1 MDQSTALQLL
11 DNELKKIKND
21 SCNVLPEF
29 LDVKKSVCEVIS
41 NLECKNQASLRDIR
55 MENEELSKEIPAL
68 EKELSQL
75 EKQCS
80 KEASILAMQQ
90 KIADDQAREMK
101 MMVDFKAQ
109 YNNRLAK
116 ASAKPSKKD
125 LDLLEIC
132 RKKLEAYEKLTGVK
146 WDFDS
151 CDKNTLSG
159 YVRNATD
166 TKMKIFNIS
175 INGKSREEIADEMWK
190 SFIRAVSWNM

>member
-1 MDQSTALQLL
+1 MDQSTVLQLL
-11 DNELKKIKND
+11 DSELKKIKD
-21 SCNVLPEF
+21 SCNVLTEF
-29 LDVKKSVCEVIS
+29 SDVKKSICELINES
-41 NLECKNQASLRDIR
+41 ECKNQAFLKDTVG
-55 MENEELSKEIPAL
+55 ENEELSKEILAL

-80 KEASILAMQQ
+80 KEASSLAMQQ

-101 MMVDFKAQ
+101 MMDDIKAQ

-116 ASAKPSKKD
+116 AHAKPSKKD
-125 LDLLEIC
+125 LDLLEKC
-132 RKKLEAYEKLTGVK
+132 RKKLEAYAKLTGVD

-166 TKMKIFNIS
+166 TKMKIFNIN
-175 INGKSREEIADEMWK
+175 INGKSREEIVDEMWK
-190 SFIRAVSWNM
+190 VIKKYSKV